1 MRIVVFGA
9 GGRAGRRIVTEAGVR
24 GHEVTG
30 VSHRPGD
37 WTVGDVTDPA
47 SVASLVAG
55 QDAVVMAASRF
66 EPGFF
71 PRAAGALADGMAK
84 AGVTRLVAVGIGTTL
99 ETPEG
104 VPLYE
109 TPGFP
114 EDARA
119 FTLGHVEELGVLRG
133 SGLDW
138 VVLAPPPLFLN
149 DEPATGRHRIG
160 GRAAPADE
168 TFGYAD
174 LAAAVVDEVE
184 RPVHHR
190 ELVAVTAV

>member
-9 GGRAGRRIVTEAGVR
+9 GGRAGRRIVAEAGTR

-47 SVASLVAG
+47 SVASLVTG
-55 QDAVVMAASRF
+55 QDVVVMAASRY

-71 PRAAGALADGMAK
+71 PRAATALTAGMAK
-84 AGVTRLVAVGIGTTL
+84 AGVARLVAVGIGTTL

-119 FTLGHVEELGVLRG
+119 FTLGHVEELGVLRE

-149 DEPATGRHRIG
+149 DEPATGRHRLG
-160 GRAAPADE
+160 GRTSPADE

-174 LAAAVVDEVE
+174 LAAAVVDEAE
-184 RPVHHR
+184 LPTRHR
-190 ELVAVTAV
+190 ELVSVTTL

>member
-9 GGRAGRRIVTEAGVR
+9 GGRAGRRIVTEALAR

-37 WTVGDVTDPA
+37 WTVGDVTDP
-47 SVASLVAG
+47 STVAALVG
-55 QDAVVMAASRF
+55 GHDAVVMAAGSP

-71 PRAAGALADGMAK
+71 PRAASALAGT
-84 AGVTRLVAVGIGTTL
+84 GVTRLVAIGIGTTL

-119 FTLGHVEELGVLRG
+119 FTMGHVEELGVLRE
-133 SGLDW
+133 SALDW
-138 VVLAPPPLFLN
+138 AVLAPPPVFLD
-149 DEPATGRHRIG
+149 DEPPTGRHRVG
-160 GRAAPADE
+160 GLTAPGDT

-184 RPVHHR
+184 RPTVHR
-190 ELVAVTAV
+190 ELAAVTAV